1 MAMRTAAARGSS
13 MTSSPTSAR
22 ASAISA
28 SRRPAWRA
36 AIAEATATPQRWAG
50 ERLDGWSTAWRFS
63 LMSLAASGSVLRSVS
78 TALTLRHHQGGLALL
93 PVAGAEL
100 VRLQRLQDAPG
111 LVHRAARAGG
121 GQVSP

>member
-1 MAMRTAAARGSS
+1 MAMRTAA
-13 MTSSPTSAR
+13 AR

-36 AIAEATATPQRWAG
+36 AIAEATATPQRCAG

-63 LMSLAASGSVLRSVS
+63 LMSLAASGSVWRSVS
-78 TALTLRHHQGGLALL
+78 TALTLRRHQRGLALL

-100 VRLQRLQDAPG
+100 VRLQRVQDAQD
-111 LVHRAARAGG
+111 LVHVAADGEVVHR
-121 GQVSP
+121 SPAD